1 MIIVI
6 DGPAGSGK
14 SSTARAVAEKMEIRY
29 LDSGALYRAATLLYL
44 EAGCEEAEFFRLL
57 AEKPLDFGYGEGFRV
72 FLGEEDVT
80 GRIRSARVADKVS
93 EVAAMP
99 RVRSHVNELM
109 RAKVAR
115 GQYIAEGRD
124 LGTAVFPEAA
134 LKIYMSASVEERARR
149 RYEERKEEDP
159 GARYED
165 ILENIE
171 KRDRKDSSRSSD
183 PLRKAEDAVEI
194 DTTELTFEQQ
204 VDQICSLI
212 NALQEESSNGDRI
225 SGSRKADNE

>member
-44 EAGCEEAEFFRLL
+44 EAGCEESAFFRLL
-57 AEKPLDFGYGEGFRV
+57 SDKSLDFSCEEDFRV
-72 FLGEEDVT
+72 SLGGEDVT

-93 EVAAMP
+93 EVAALP
-99 RVRSHVNELM
+99 GVRAHLNELM
-109 RAKVAR
+109 RAKVASGR
-115 GQYIAEGRD
+115 YIAEGRD
-124 LGTAVFPEAA
+124 LGTAVFPEAE

-149 RYEERKEEDP
+149 RYEERKGEDP
-159 GARYED
+159 DASYAE

-183 PLRKAEDAVEI
+183 PLRKADDAVEI

-212 NALQEESSNGDRI
+212 NALQEESPKGDRL
-225 SGSRKADNE
+225 SGSRQTDNE